1 MKESNKY
8 EEAIRVIKS
17 IKSNHPTENYSMLK
31 KALDLCLELLREKI
45 TEDY

>member
-1 MKESNKY
+1 MKEPNKY
-8 EEAIRVIKS
+8 EEAIRVIE
-17 IKSNHPTENYSMLK
+17 SNYPTENYTMLR